1 MLSIY
6 EKKVDSSTQEAA
18 ALKRLLEDTKKN
30 HQAMVTQYQKDVK
43 ALKNEVQSVTKIVA
57 EA

>member
-18 ALKRLLEDTKKN
+18 GLKRVVDETKRN
-30 HQAMVTQYQKDVK
+30 HQTMIVQY
-43 ALKNEVQSVTKIVA
+43 
-57 EA
+57 

>member
-18 ALKRLLEDTKKN
+18 ALKRLVDENKKN
-30 HQAMVTQYQKDVK
+30 NQIMILQYQKDVK
-43 ALKNEVQSVTKIVA
+43 LLKNEV
-57 EA
+57 

>member
-6 EKKVDSSTQEAA
+6 EKKVDSSTQEVA

-43 ALKNEVQSVTKIVA
+43 ALKNEVQSVTKILC
-57 EA
+57 